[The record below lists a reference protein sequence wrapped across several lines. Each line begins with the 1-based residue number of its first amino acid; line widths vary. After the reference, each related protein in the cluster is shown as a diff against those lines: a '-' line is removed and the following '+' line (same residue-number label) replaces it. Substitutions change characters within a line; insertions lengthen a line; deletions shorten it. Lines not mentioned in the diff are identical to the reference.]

1 MRAFKLV
8 RNADVSGVSGTG
20 VVAEGVVWSDGEV
33 TLRWLGQHPTTEDL
47 QSIGD
52 VLYIHGH
59 GGSTEIKY
67 EGE

>member
-8 RNADVSGVSGTG
+8 RNTDVSGISGVG
-20 VVAEGVVWSDGEV
+20 IVAEGVEWSDGEV
-33 TLRWLGQHPTTEDL
+33 TLRWLGAHPTTEDL
-47 QSIGD
+47 QSVGD

-59 GGSTEIKY
+59 QGATAIVY